1 MTKKIR
7 IMVVDDIGETRKNL
21 QRLLELEEDMIVIGE
36 AANGEEAIC
45 SAKELQ
51 PDIILMDINMP
62 VLDGIQTTKR
72 ITTELS
78 HAAIIILS
86 VQQEQEYIYKA
97 MAAGAKE
104 YLIKPPGCEELTQ
117 TIRRV
122 YMVEN
127 NAN

>member
-1 MTKKIR
+1 VEWVTKKIR

-86 VQQEQEYIYKA
+86 VQQEQE
-97 MAAGAKE
+97 
-104 YLIKPPGCEELTQ
+104 
-117 TIRRV
+117 
-122 YMVEN
+122 
-127 NAN
+127 